1 MRVHRIS
8 KEKYIEDLSGKGA
21 KLHGGRWNPKGYAV
35 LYTSE
40 NRALAA
46 LEILVH
52 LDRETIPD
60 DLKIISLEIPNSEIE
75 VFDKATFNAI
85 LKDENAEN
93 ILKNEGRNWLE
104 SRRSLALKIP
114 SVLIRR
120 ERNILINPLHPIF
133 PKIKKLTIENFYF
146 DERFFST

>member
-1 MRVHRIS
+1 MTVHRIS

-46 LEILVH
+46 LEVLVH
-52 LDRETIPD
+52 VNRDTVPD
-60 DLKIISLEIPNSEIE
+60 DLKIISLGIPDSEIQVYDE
-75 VFDKATFNAI
+75 RKFKAI
-85 LKDENAEN
+85 LIDENAEN
-93 ILKNEGRNWLE
+93 ILKNEGKTWLE
-104 SRRSLALKIP
+104 SNRSLALKIP

-120 ERNILINPLHPIF
+120 EQNILINPLHPAF
-133 PKIKKLTIENFYF
+133 PKIKKLTTEDFYF
-146 DERFFST
+146 DERFFL

>member
-1 MRVHRIS
+1 MTVHRIS

-21 KLHGGRWNPKGYAV
+21 KLHGGRWNPKGYAI

-46 LEILVH
+46 LEFLVH
-52 LDRETIPD
+52 LDSDTVPD
-60 DLKIISLEIPNSEIE
+60 DLKIISLEIPDNEIE
-75 VFDKATFNAI
+75 VFDEGKFNAI

-93 ILKNEGRNWLE
+93 ILKNEGKIWLE
-104 SRRSLALKIP
+104 SKRSLVLKIP

-120 ERNILINPLHPIF
+120 EQNVLINPLHSAF
-133 PKIKKLTIENFYF
+133 PNIKKLMIEDFYF

>member
-1 MRVHRIS
+1 MTVHRIS

-52 LDRETIPD
+52 LSRETIPD
-60 DLKIISLEIPNSEIE
+60 DLKIISLEIPDNEIE
-75 VFDKATFNAI
+75 VFDEGKFNAI
-85 LKDENAEN
+85 FKDESAEN
-93 ILKNEGRNWLE
+93 ILKNEGRIWLE
-104 SRRSLALKIP
+104 SKRSLALKIP

-120 ERNILINPLHPIF
+120 EQNILINPLHPAF
-133 PKIKKLTIENFYF
+133 PKVKKLMTEDFYF